1 MILTSSYFKEIGEN
15 LTKRMWMAKIEL
27 DIIYMGEEVKSLYLE
42 RNASIPPQLH
52 IQVKCVHILVAGTSV
67 SSLLFLLA
75 AFQLDFLKQVP
86 GLSPQLGS
94 VNHHHWS
101 YIK

>member
-1 MILTSSYFKEIGEN
+1 
-15 LTKRMWMAKIEL
+15 MWMAKIEL
-27 DIIYMGEEVKSLYLE
+27 DNIYMGEEVKSLYLE
-42 RNASIPPQLH
+42 TNVPIPAQLH

-75 AFQLDFLKQVP
+75 AFQLDFLEQVP